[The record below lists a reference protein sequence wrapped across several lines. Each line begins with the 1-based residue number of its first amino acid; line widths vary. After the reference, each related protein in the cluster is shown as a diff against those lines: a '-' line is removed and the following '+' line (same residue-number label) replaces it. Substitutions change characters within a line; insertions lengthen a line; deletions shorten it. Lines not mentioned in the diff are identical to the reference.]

1 MVFVIV
7 GSMRIE
13 WKTTAVVALLVAV
26 AAVPAI
32 AGMAS
37 ADSHATNET
46 DAPESNLSVGTG
58 QQLSTIISMAGD
70 DVRTEIE
77 NTAIEVRIERAVS
90 GEMTAFLEERVEE
103 LRDRGSEIRDE
114 YADVTEAYRDGDISR
129 SQYAQRIALLNGRAE
144 NVQRSLGTL
153 QERVS
158 MVPVTESDARDLNA
172 SIEEATE
179 EVDDVSGAGA
189 AALLN
194 RFTGQATGELE
205 FRVDDGI
212 RIEAESE
219 AGERSRELRRPD
231 DSNDSLTVPQED
243 ALTAAREA
251 LSKQDGN
258 WTLTRASVH
267 EESGYYRFAFGLAM
281 AGESGEAEVRV
292 DGSSGDVVRLEEEI
306 EREEDDREDDD
317 IDEREPTLLV
327 TDGTPAPNA
336 TITVAVRV
344 DGEPVEN
351 ATVTLDGEVLGQ
363 TDADGTLDVTLPEG
377 ESELRTEVGDED
389 AELEFEFEDKQ
400 DDEDEQEDEDV
411 QDDVSVDATL
421 DDDTVTITLTDD
433 EGGIAGAGVY
443 LEGDHVGETD
453 KDGQASF
460 TIADDTEDFD
470 VEFVK
475 GDDEVKAEYE
485 VDGDSLVQTEGPEGE
500 SDGETEEDS

>member
-1 MVFVIV
+1 
-7 GSMRIE
+7 MRIE
-13 WKTTAVVALLVAV
+13 WKTTVAVALLVAV

-32 AGMAS
+32 AGIAG
-37 ADSHATNET
+37 ADSHAANET
-46 DAPESNLSVGTG
+46 EATESNLSVGAG

-90 GEMTAFLEERVEE
+90 EEMAALLEERVGE
-103 LRDRGSEIRDE
+103 LRDRGSDIREE
-114 YADVTEAYRDGDISR
+114 YEDVTEAYRDGDISR
-129 SQYAQRIALLNGRAE
+129 SQYAQRIALLNGRAQ

-153 QERVS
+153 QERVNT
-158 MVPVTESDARDLNA
+158 VPVADRDARDLNA

-205 FRVDDGI
+205 FRADDGI

-231 DSNDSLTVPQED
+231 DGNGSLAVSQED
-243 ALTAAREA
+243 ALKTARDA

-258 WTLTRASVH
+258 WTLTRASIH

-281 AGESGEAEVRV
+281 TGESGEAEVRV

-306 EREEDDREDDD
+306 EREEDEDDREEDDE

-327 TDGTPAPNA
+327 TDGTPAPNE
-336 TITVAVRV
+336 TVTVAVRV
-344 DGEPVEN
+344 DGEPIEN

-363 TDADGTLDVTLPEG
+363 TDANGTLEVTLPDG

-389 AELEFEFEDKQ
+389 AELEFEFEDDQ
-400 DDEDEQEDEDV
+400 DD
-411 QDDVSVDATL
+411 
-421 DDDTVTITLTDD
+421 
-433 EGGIAGAGVY
+433 
-443 LEGDHVGETD
+443 
-453 KDGQASF
+453 
-460 TIADDTEDFD
+460 
-470 VEFVK
+470 
-475 GDDEVKAEYE
+475 
-485 VDGDSLVQTEGPEGE
+485 
-500 SDGETEEDS
+500 